1 MTRWILFVQLFAG
14 LLLNTGG
21 DASCAIDLIPPR
33 VVVKYGDLVS
43 VNCSSSASDF
53 GGIGWEASQGDTGL
67 RETRHVMWTVERLI
81 HWEISPLCFFNNVH
95 DKQCSTRLGLVIYT
109 FPENISISSSNN
121 NNKAMEENVEYNLSC
136 SILNI
141 APVQNLTI
149 KWYRGDAAIHTEIL
163 TNDKKKPTNQTSVF
177 SFKPMR
183 QDHQTTIRCEAHMDL
198 GPEGPQFNASSQ
210 ELNIDVEF
218 APDIECYTIE
228 VREGES
234 LDGKCN
240 VTGNPPPNVKWLKD
254 GRPINLTDL
263 LRRDDKGIYE
273 VKAEGLTLVEKKIQV
288 NVLYGPERMC
298 PDTYTAPEHTSHN
311 LTCSQGFPKPQEIWY
326 KDDEEVKLPD
336 ILTRRD
342 AGQYW
347 VTVSNNLTTLNFT
360 VDIVVHYPPSDILEL
375 ENSEVQVGGVF
386 GLKCSSVGNP
396 RPNYS
401 WIYYKTHNVNERT
414 EDGVSGLIIN
424 DATGFNTGSYTCQA
438 WNGRGN
444 VSKTVRVTVKGAK
457 PECPIEIE
465 PDTMVLKYQSRGW
478 SAVCKPQTNESNVK
492 EIFWKTREDRRI
504 FNRTWN
510 PDIHENWDLSPVCH
524 GEFLGIGRCNK
535 TLHYILY
542 KPPETV
548 SIDIV
553 NNSESTVEGAEMKL
567 QCSIINVT
575 PAEHLRVR
583 WMWQRGNETIEPA
596 LVGVN
601 NESGC
606 SFPTR
611 RSPVNVV
618 CTMNITL
625 NRTHDG
631 IQVQCEAELNLGP
644 KGPQPPP
651 SMTSNSFNL
660 SVQYE
665 PRINTTKLPKLVPV
679 IRGYTEELFC
689 EADGNPPPRIQWHYS
704 SGTASLGLNGTLV
717 VKEEGIYNCTA
728 ENDLNTD
735 KRVVQVILKEDYL
748 PLIAGFVA
756 LTVVIISIIF
766 VFIYSI
772 YYKNTKMRR
781 YSLKNPKLS
790 SHNGN
795 VAHNG
800 WDIQLPVTKLS

>member
-33 VVVKYGDLVS
+33 VVVKYGDSVS

-53 GGIGWEASQGDTGL
+53 EGIGWEASQGDTGL
-67 RETRHVMWTVERLI
+67 QETRHVMWTVERLI
-81 HWEISPLCFFNNVH
+81 HWDIKPLCFFNSVH
-95 DKQCSTRLGLVIYT
+95 EQCSTRLGLVIYT

-149 KWYRGDAAIHTEIL
+149 KWYRGDTAIHTEIL

-210 ELNIDVEF
+210 ELNIDVE
-218 APDIECYTIE
+218 
-228 VREGES
+228 
-234 LDGKCN
+234 
-240 VTGNPPPNVKWLKD
+240 
-254 GRPINLTDL
+254 
-263 LRRDDKGIYE
+263 
-273 VKAEGLTLVEKKIQV
+273 
-288 NVLYGPERMC
+288 YGPEWMC

-311 LTCSQGFPKPQEIWY
+311 LTCSQGFPEPQEIWY
-326 KDDEEVKLPD
+326 KDEEEVKLPD

-347 VTVSNNLTTLNFT
+347 VTVSNNLTTVNFT

-375 ENSEVQVGGVF
+375 ENSEVQVGGIL

-478 SAVCKPQTNESNVK
+478 SAVCKPQTSESNVK
-492 EIFWKTREDRRI
+492 EIFWKTREDHRI

-510 PDIHENWDLSPVCH
+510 PDIHENWDPSPLCH

-548 SIDIV
+548 SIDTV
-553 NNSESTVEGAEMKL
+553 NNSGSTVEGGEMKL
-567 QCSIINVT
+567 QCSIINVA

-611 RSPVNVV
+611 RSPVNVI

-665 PRINTTKLPKLVPV
+665 PRINTTKLPELVPV

>member
-1 MTRWILFVQLFAG
+1 
-14 LLLNTGG
+14 
-21 DASCAIDLIPPR
+21 
-33 VVVKYGDLVS
+33 
-43 VNCSSSASDF
+43 
-53 GGIGWEASQGDTGL
+53 
-67 RETRHVMWTVERLI
+67 
-81 HWEISPLCFFNNVH
+81 
-95 DKQCSTRLGLVIYT
+95 
-109 FPENISISSSNN
+109 
-121 NNKAMEENVEYNLSC
+121 
-136 SILNI
+136 
-141 APVQNLTI
+141 
-149 KWYRGDAAIHTEIL
+149 
-163 TNDKKKPTNQTSVF
+163 
-177 SFKPMR
+177 
-183 QDHQTTIRCEAHMDL
+183 
-198 GPEGPQFNASSQ
+198 
-210 ELNIDVEF
+210 
-218 APDIECYTIE
+218 
-228 VREGES
+228 
-234 LDGKCN
+234 
-240 VTGNPPPNVKWLKD
+240 
-254 GRPINLTDL
+254 
-263 LRRDDKGIYE
+263 
-273 VKAEGLTLVEKKIQV
+273 
-288 NVLYGPERMC
+288 MC

-326 KDDEEVKLPD
+326 KDEEEVKLPD
-336 ILTRRD
+336 ILKRRD
-342 AGQYW
+342 AGHYW

-375 ENSEVQVGGVF
+375 ENSEVQVGGVL

-465 PDTMVLKYQSRGW
+465 PDTMVLKYQSRGR
-478 SAVCKPQTNESNVK
+478 SVVCKPQTNESNVK

-510 PDIHENWDLSPVCH
+510 PDIHENWDPSPVCH

-548 SIDIV
+548 SIDTV
-553 NNSESTVEGAEMKL
+553 NNSESTVEGGEMKL
-567 QCSIINVT
+567 QCSIINVA
-575 PAEHLRVR
+575 PAEHLTVR
-583 WMWQRGNETIEPA
+583 WM
-596 LVGVN
+596 
-601 NESGC
+601 
-606 SFPTR
+606 
-611 RSPVNVV
+611 
-618 CTMNITL
+618 
-625 NRTHDG
+625 
-631 IQVQCEAELNLGP
+631 
-644 KGPQPPP
+644 
-651 SMTSNSFNL
+651 
-660 SVQYE
+660 
-665 PRINTTKLPKLVPV
+665 INTTKLPELVPV

-704 SGTASLGLNGTLV
+704 SGTASLGSNGTLV

-728 ENDLNTD
+728 ENYLSTD

-756 LTVVIISIIF
+756 VTVVIISIIF